1 MKELTIRHYEIN
13 CIQSNHLLVDT
24 FSSLKTHAHFKL
36 VSRGRGGTLMLT
48 VPLVPLV
55 HVTLPSYPRREILVS
70 AVPFTFPS
78 VTLNWKVWVRVA
90 YMAPVSGR

>member
-1 MKELTIRHYEIN
+1 
-13 CIQSNHLLVDT
+13 
-24 FSSLKTHAHFKL
+24 
-36 VSRGRGGTLMLT
+36 MLT

-55 HVTLPSYPRREILVS
+55 HVTLPSYPRREILVP

-90 YMAPVSGR
+90 YIAPVSGRYVYLEDREDNMSLHN